1 MKKHNKKLSD
11 FKINETGIVIAVLG
25 KGQIRRRLLDMGITN
40 DVKISLIKK
49 SPFGD
54 PLEIFL
60 RGYVLTL
67 RKSEASLVEMKMLDE
82 EGNDA

>member
-25 KGQIRRRLLDMGITN
+25 KVQIRRRLLDIGITN
-40 DVKISLIKK
+40 YVKISLIKK

-54 PLEIFL
+54 PL
-60 RGYVLTL
+60 
-67 RKSEASLVEMKMLDE
+67 
-82 EGNDA
+82 